1 MIHNSCF
8 YRGTPDDAKRL
19 FQHSSRFA
27 CARSHLHLMAATA
40 SGEFNG
46 TIDTDD
52 LLKASLFTPEVVLEV
67 LQLDLLMKVL
77 HILDCGGYQGSD
89 SPDQLFNGLD
99 GGTKDRLR
107 NHYNRIAAFDNS
119 APGAALSTD
128 GIVEIIRSTFKEYRR
143 YPISIFVD
151 KQGLTAMNVASAAMA
166 VIHEDHPEWFKN

>member
-40 SGEFNG
+40 SGEFSG
-46 TIDTDD
+46 AIDTDD

-77 HILDCGGYQGSD
+77 HILDRGGYQGQQ
-89 SPDQLFNGLD
+89 SPDELFNGLD
-99 GGTKDRLR
+99 AGTKDRVR
-107 NHYNRIAAFDNS
+107 KHYNRITAFDQCGPCADVS
-119 APGAALSTD
+119 ID
-128 GIVEIIRSTFKEYRR
+128 GILEIIRSTFKEYRF
-143 YPISIFVD
+143 YPISTFVD
-151 KQGLTAMNVASAAMA
+151 RQGSTAMNVASAAMA